1 MITAGQYGKPIVL
14 LPRIK
19 EWGEHTTNHQIATAN
34 WLRAKPGVWVADT
47 DEALADCIAEALAAE
62 EGGEALFE
70 PHAPPEFIAR
80 IRACILG
87 QD

>member
-1 MITAGQYGKPIVL
+1 MGRAHHQSSDRHGQL
-14 LPRIK
+14 APR
-19 EWGEHTTNHQIATAN
+19 Q
-34 WLRAKPGVWVADT
+34 AKPGVWFDDT
-47 DEALADCIAEALAAE
+47 DEALDDCIAEALAAE